1 VREQAQGRRVIRP
14 NRPSPNRTSVSR
26 GVNQSGRVVKAPPK
40 PLIGKYF
47 ARLQIALIVLHTVKP
62 APPKL
67 VQEKKKE
74 KPIVKVEG

>member
-1 VREQAQGRRVIRP
+1 
-14 NRPSPNRTSVSR
+14 
-26 GVNQSGRVVKAPPK
+26 VKAPPK